1 MSAFSKMDLFD
12 MLQEI
17 EMRQNMITAKQ
28 DLIPISDTSLHAKLN
43 QEWADLQC
51 EYDHVASFL

>member
-1 MSAFSKMDLFD
+1 MSAFSKMDLLD
-12 MLQEI
+12 LLQEI

-28 DLIPISDTSLHAKLN
+28 DTIPVSESAMHSKLN